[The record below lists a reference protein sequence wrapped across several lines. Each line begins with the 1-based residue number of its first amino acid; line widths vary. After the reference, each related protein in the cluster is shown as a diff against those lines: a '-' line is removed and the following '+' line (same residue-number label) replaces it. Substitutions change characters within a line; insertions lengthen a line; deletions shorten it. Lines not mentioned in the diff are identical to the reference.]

1 MSVSLFSED
10 GIQSNTYLNK
20 TIHSIFSYPS
30 PTETFPV
37 SPHLLLQIIDKAE
50 KRILGWKKM
59 YQACEKMYSKCWW
72 KWKIVAKT
80 GSIAR
85 TEDTQC
91 FIVYMYESV
100 KVSSEP
106 LSISRNNLSFFG
118 YPFFCRLLWIRT
130 RVFWEFCFAQDQV
143 KYFVF
148 AFQDMFFG
156 GNSFYTFSC
165 FFLFVID

>member
-1 MSVSLFSED
+1 MEYNLTHTWTKRYTPFLATLRPQKPYS
-10 GIQSNTYLNK
+10 
-20 TIHSIFSYPS
+20 
-30 PTETFPV
+30 FP
-37 SPHLLLQIIDKAE
+37 PHLLLQIIDKAE

-59 YQACEKMYSKCWW
+59 HQACGKMYSKCWW
-72 KWKIVAKT
+72 KWKIVAIT
-80 GSIAR
+80 GSIAG

-156 GNSFYTFSC
+156 GIHCTRFRVFCNWLNFSW
-165 FFLFVID
+165 LS